1 MLSQEGEW
9 LQIAAANYG
18 LCNLLSVGKIPGH
31 ASLKASLGLTS
42 LLEMRSTQCNCTGSE
57 SGSAIFESEVLTKKS
72 SKRKKPMNDDQMIEL
87 DLGKHGPLKVKVAK
101 KSSEDLHIAFTTENV
116 KAFLLYMSE
125 IGADCCIHGRR
136 QYQSSGK
143 YAKKA
148 EWQGYGS
155 VLEKNVGVLRAVSCF
170 VCIHNKLFDWHY
182 INLRMSNRV
191 NGFQYLIYSEL
202 VNFSSPL
209 GYHDCLEPC
218 LESSSLVGFSTSPC
232 VVSSPLGCA
241 SCFNHSD
248 VFENDQHV
256 EAHSSIFM
264 WAHSSSSLTGCNM
277 SPWAVKTQAS
287 MADVNE

>member
-1 MLSQEGEW
+1 MKPPKKWVIPEALLKPMLSQEGEW

-18 LCNLLSVGKIPGH
+18 LCNLLSVGEIPGH

-72 SKRKKPMNDDQMIEL
+72 SKRKKPMNDDQMIES

-148 EWQGYGS
+148 E
-155 VLEKNVGVLRAVSCF
+155 
-170 VCIHNKLFDWHY
+170 
-182 INLRMSNRV
+182 
-191 NGFQYLIYSEL
+191 
-202 VNFSSPL
+202 
-209 GYHDCLEPC
+209 
-218 LESSSLVGFSTSPC
+218 
-232 VVSSPLGCA
+232 
-241 SCFNHSD
+241 
-248 VFENDQHV
+248 
-256 EAHSSIFM
+256 
-264 WAHSSSSLTGCNM
+264 
-277 SPWAVKTQAS
+277 
-287 MADVNE
+287 